1 MRNDTPA
8 LVLQGVNSY
17 YGDSHILQDVSFSVS
32 QGHILA
38 LLGRNGAG
46 KTTCMNTVAGLLK
59 SRVGKISV
67 DGRQVEGASPEAIC
81 RAGVALVPQG
91 RRIFRSLTV
100 SENLNVARNKAAP
113 ADRIRWDIP
122 GIFGLFPRLGER
134 KNHPAGLLSGGEQ
147 QMLAIGRALMTN
159 PSVLLMDE
167 PTEGLAPQIVAE
179 VGSIIAKLKSLGLT
193 IVLVEQHTN
202 FALKLADDVV
212 IISTGEIAL
221 REKAT
226 AIAKNDQLLESL
238 LGVH

>member
-1 MRNDTPA
+1 MLNERPA
-8 LVLQGVNSY
+8 LALQGINSY
-17 YGDSHILQDVSFSVS
+17 YGDSHILQDVSFSVAR
-32 QGHILA
+32 GHILA

-59 SRVGKISV
+59 PRGGQISV
-67 DGRQVEGASPEAIC
+67 EGRQVEGASPEAIC

-100 SENLNVARNKAAP
+100 TENLTVARNKTVSAE
-113 ADRIRWDIP
+113 RVRWDVAA
-122 GIFGLFPRLGER
+122 IFGLFPRLQER

-159 PSVLLMDE
+159 PAVLLMDE

-179 VGSIIAKLKSLGLT
+179 VSSIIAKLKSLGLT

-202 FALKLADDVV
+202 FALKLADEVV
-212 IISTGEIAL
+212 ILATGEIAL
-221 REKAT
+221 REKAAT
-226 AIAKNDQLLESL
+226 LAGNDQLLESL

>member
-1 MRNDTPA
+1 M
-8 LVLQGVNSY
+8 NSY
-17 YGDSHILQDVSFSVS
+17 YGDSHILQDVSFEVA
-32 QGHILA
+32 QGDILA

-59 SRVGKISV
+59 TRGGAICV
-67 DGRQVEGASPEAIC
+67 DGQQVGGASPEAIC

-100 SENLNVARNKAAP
+100 TENLTVARMKKAP
-113 ADRIRWDIP
+113 AERVRWDVRD
-122 GIFGLFPRLGER
+122 IFGLFPRLEER
-134 KNHPAGLLSGGEQ
+134 RNHPAGLLSGGEQ

-179 VGSIIAKLKSLGLT
+179 VGSIIVKLKAMGLT

-212 IISTGEIAL
+212 IISTGEIVL

-226 AIAKNDQLLESL
+226 LVLKNNQLLESL
-238 LGVH
+238 LGVHH